1 MDKCAF
7 IIYKRVIDLNGQCA
21 SIIYKG
27 TIDLNGQMGIHNL

>member
-21 SIIYKG
+21 FIIYKG
-27 TIDLNGQMGIHNL
+27 AIDLSRQMRVHNL